1 MCIRDS
7 IMLEVLP
14 EKPVPDEKLVPEV
27 KDGDEIVELIDEDPD
42 QLLKGASDELLLQ

>member
-1 MCIRDS
+1 
-7 IMLEVLP
+7 MLEVLP
-14 EKPVPDEKLVPEV
+14 EKPVPDEKLVAEV